1 MKLGTRFTEKRVLKG
16 YTQNQL
22 CKELRKYGENCN
34 QCEISSYESGER
46 YPNLPRLMLIA
57 MVLNCKIED
66 LYYIDEL

>member
-1 MKLGTRFTEKRVLKG
+1 MKLGNKMTEKRVLKG

-22 CKELRKYGENCN
+22 CKELKKYGESCN

-46 YPNLPRLMLIA
+46 FPQLPRLLLITK
-57 MVLNCKIED
+57 VLNCKVED